1 MSQFEIIETPLAGCF
16 EIKPKIHQDNR
27 GRFVKLFHSMDFSE
41 LKLVDRFE
49 EQYYAVSNQGVLR
62 GMHFQLPPF
71 PHIKLV
77 TCVSGALLDVVVD
90 LRKSSSTYLQW
101 HRVELNGQTNHML
114 YVPEG
119 FAHGYYVLEDQ
130 TVFVSMNSRKYIHEC
145 DSGIHW
151 DSFGFA
157 WPDKRPIVSDKDR
170 NLIKLAD
177 FESPF

>member
-16 EIKPKIHQDNR
+16 EIKPKIHKDNR

-71 PHIKLV
+71 PQIKLV

-90 LRKSSSTYLQW
+90 LR
-101 HRVELNGQTNHML
+101 
-114 YVPEG
+114 
-119 FAHGYYVLEDQ
+119 
-130 TVFVSMNSRKYIHEC
+130 
-145 DSGIHW
+145 
-151 DSFGFA
+151 
-157 WPDKRPIVSDKDR
+157 
-170 NLIKLAD
+170 
-177 FESPF
+177 